1 MTDPQKKSIF
11 RWNHISDD
19 LDVDII
25 NELKSYYRTYH
36 KKCWAYKKAF
46 KHYKRLKFIGN
57 SISILTASGGIAGA
71 VATGGIS
78 LIAIST
84 TALLIKGYMEHKSL
98 DLKIQNCLYA
108 FQSYGHLL
116 IKIKEAMRTGDFDRK
131 SLVDNMTKID
141 NYVTDNSP
149 IVDKFLRKYNEKFTD

>member
-1 MTDPQKKSIF
+1 MKNQRNSVF
-11 RWNHISDD
+11 NWNHISNDLDDD
-19 LDVDII
+19 LT

-57 SISILTASGGIAGA
+57 SISILTASGVIASA

-84 TALLIKGYMEHKSL
+84 TALLIKGYMEHQSL
-98 DLKIQNCLYA
+98 DLKIQNCMYA
-108 FQSYGHLL
+108 FQSYDHLL
-116 IKIKEAMRTGDFDRK
+116 IQIKEAMRNGDFNRK
-131 SLVDNMTKID
+131 SLVDTMTNID

-149 IVDKFLRKYNEKFTD
+149 IVDKFLRKYIQKFTD